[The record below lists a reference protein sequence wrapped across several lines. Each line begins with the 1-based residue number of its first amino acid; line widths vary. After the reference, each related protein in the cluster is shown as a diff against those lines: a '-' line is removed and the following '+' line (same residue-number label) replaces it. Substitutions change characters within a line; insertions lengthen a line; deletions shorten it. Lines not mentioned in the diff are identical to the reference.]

1 MKQVLDYFSTLLH
14 LIGMLVFV
22 GGHIWFGILAALAE
36 RDPQPAGER
45 FLAAALPVLANGFG
59 LGVLLLF
66 SSGLLKLLMW
76 GEPGLIFLPDLYGWI
91 FLSKLVL
98 YIVIVGNGLVIERR
112 YLPRVANLGG
122 ANLAGEERNMAWAQV
137 KSRARFNLVLVLVV
151 VALGETL
158 RFSKL

>member
-1 MKQVLDYFSTLLH
+1 MAIKHVLDYVSTLLH

-22 GGHIWFGILAALAE
+22 GGHIWFGILASLAE
-36 RDPQPAGER
+36 REPHPAGER
-45 FLAAALPVLANGFG
+45 FLAAALPILANGFG

-66 SSGLLKLLMW
+66 GSGLLKLLMW

-91 FLSKLVL
+91 FFSKLVL
-98 YIVIVGNGLVIERR
+98 YIVIVGNGLMIERR
-112 YLPRVANLGG
+112 YLPRVASLN
-122 ANLAGEERNMAWAQV
+122 GEDMTAAWTQV
-137 KSRARFNLVLVLVV
+137 KNRARFNLVLVLVV

>member
-1 MKQVLDYFSTLLH
+1 MKHVLDYFSTFLH

-22 GGHIWFGILAALAE
+22 GGHIWFGILTVLAE
-36 RDPQPAGER
+36 REPQPTGER

-66 SSGLLKLLMW
+66 GSGLLKLLMW
-76 GEPGLIFLPDLYGWI
+76 GEPGLIFLPDLYGWL

-98 YIVIVGNGLVIERR
+98 YMVIVGNGLMIERR
-112 YLPRVANLGG
+112 YLPRVVHRT
-122 ANLAGEERNMAWAQV
+122 GEDMNVAWAQV

>member
-1 MKQVLDYFSTLLH
+1 MRHALDYFSTLLH
-14 LIGMLVFV
+14 LLGMLVFV
-22 GGHIWFGILAALAE
+22 GGHIWFGVLAALAE
-36 RDPQPAGER
+36 REPQPAGER

-66 SSGLLKLLMW
+66 GSGLLKLLMW

-91 FLSKLVL
+91 FFSKLVL
-98 YIVIVGNGLVIERR
+98 YIVIVGNGLMIERR
-112 YLPRVANLGG
+112 YLPRVANL
-122 ANLAGEERNMAWAQV
+122 AGDEMNVAWAQV

-151 VALGETL
+151 VALGETM

>member
-1 MKQVLDYFSTLLH
+1 MKHVLDYFSTLLH
-14 LIGMLVFV
+14 LMGMLVFV
-22 GGHIWFGILAALAE
+22 GGHIWFGILATLAE
-36 RDPQPAGER
+36 REPQPAGER
-45 FLAAALPVLANGFG
+45 FLAAALPVWANGFG

-66 SSGLLKLLMW
+66 GSGLLKLLMW

-91 FLSKLVL
+91 LFSKLVL
-98 YIVIVGNGLVIERR
+98 YIVIVGNGLMIERR
-112 YLPRVANLGG
+112 YLPRVANL
-122 ANLAGEERNMAWAQV
+122 AGEEMHMAWGQV